1 MGTGRSTSDG
11 TLTDCRE
18 MIDLTRSPF
27 IVIWQVIRA
36 CALACAHCQ
45 ADAIPR
51 RHPGELRFA
60 EGCNLIGDI
69 AAFGPSRQTSCSDP
83 SSLYEPHARREDP
96 P

>member
-45 ADAIPR
+45 AEAIPR
-51 RHPGELRFA
+51 RNPGELRF
-60 EGCNLIGDI
+60 GDI
-69 AAFGPSRQTSCSDP
+69 AAFWPSRQTS
-83 SSLYEPHARREDP
+83 
-96 P
+96 

>member
-1 MGTGRSTSDG
+1 MGTGISTSDG

-45 ADAIPR
+45 AEAIPR
-51 RHPGELRFA
+51 RNPGELSA
-60 EGCNLIGDI
+60 LVLNYGDV
-69 AAFGPSRQTSCSDP
+69 FSGHYRS
-83 SSLYEPHARREDP
+83 H
-96 P
+96 

>member
-27 IVIWQVIRA
+27 ILIWRVIG
-36 CALACAHCQ
+36 ACAHCQ
-45 ADAIPR
+45 AEAIPR
-51 RHPGELRFA
+51 RNPGELRFA
-60 EGCNLIGDI
+60 EGCNLIGDT
-69 AAFGPSRQTSCSDP
+69 AAFGPSRQTSCSD
-83 SSLYEPHARREDP
+83 SSRLYEPYAGREDP